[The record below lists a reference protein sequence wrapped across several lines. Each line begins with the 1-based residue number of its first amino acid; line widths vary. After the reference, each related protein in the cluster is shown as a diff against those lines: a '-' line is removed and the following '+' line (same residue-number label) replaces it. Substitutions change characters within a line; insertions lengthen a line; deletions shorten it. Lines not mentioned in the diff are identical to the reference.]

1 MIDHHYMHPTTITP
15 TTAALQRGVLSGA
28 GVEAEQ
34 LATLLGCA
42 SDLVR
47 AIRTTHGRD
56 AEDGQPR
63 QPGAVTAPTPDLSH
77 EEIARLMRLNRSP
90 L

>member
-28 GVEAEQ
+28 GVDAEE
-34 LATLLGCA
+34 LGVVLGCGGQV
-42 SDLVR
+42 VR
-47 AIRTTHGRD
+47 AIRVNLGRD
-56 AEDGQPR
+56 PVDGQP
-63 QPGAVTAPTPDLSH
+63 GIAPVAPQREDIDH
-77 EEIARLMRLNRSP
+77 MMRANRSA